1 MRTGAKAGKPK
12 GKEDKGN
19 MEPTNEIQDTGTLRA
34 ISAADDEASLPQ
46 PEDTELLIITG
57 MSGAGRTRTAETL
70 EDLDWYVVDNL
81 PPSLLASLFKIIGPA
96 TGITKFAAVVD
107 VRSGKFFDD
116 LEDDIK
122 ALEEAK
128 IPFRLLFLDCE
139 NEELVRR
146 FENVRRPHPLQGDG
160 RLMGGILAER
170 ALLHSLKDQ
179 ADIVIDTTKLSVH
192 DLSRKVRTLVNGES
206 ADPTTP
212 KITVTSFG
220 FKYGVPLDADNMI
233 DVRFLANPYWVSELR
248 HLTGH
253 DKEVSD
259 YVLSLPGAEDFVE
272 KYADLLAAIMKGYA
286 RELKPFVNI
295 AVGCTGGKH
304 RSVAMAEAIA
314 ENLRGRGLGVRTVHR
329 DLGKE

>member
-1 MRTGAKAGKPK
+1 M
-12 GKEDKGN
+12 
-19 MEPTNEIQDTGTLRA
+19 NEIQDTGVMRA
-34 ISAADDEASLPQ
+34 ISAHDEAAMLPQ
-46 PEDTELLIITG
+46 PEDTELLIVTG

-70 EDLDWYVVDNL
+70 EDLEWYVVDNL
-81 PPSLLASLFKIIGPA
+81 PPSLLGSLLKIIGPA

-116 LEDDIK
+116 LEDDLR
-122 ALEEAK
+122 ALEESK
-128 IPFRLLFLDCE
+128 IPHRLLFLDCE
-139 NEELVRR
+139 DEELVRR
-146 FENVRRPHPLQGDG
+146 FESVRRPHPLQGDG

-170 ALLHSLKDQ
+170 ALLTSLKDQ

-192 DLSRKVRTLVNGES
+192 DLARKVRQLVAGEN

-220 FKYGVPLDADNMI
+220 FKYGVPLDADNMV

-253 DKEVSD
+253 DREVSD
-259 YVLSLPGAEDFVE
+259 YVLGLPGAADFVGQ
-272 KYADLLAAIMKGYA
+272 YSDILASIMKGYA

-304 RSVAMAEAIA
+304 RSVAIAEAVA
-314 ENLRGRGLGVRTVHR
+314 RKLRDKGLVVRTVHR